1 MHELTHRGMRR
12 TLPQGEGDGIP
23 PHGKAQE
30 NSSGS
35 VWNSG
40 SHPSA
45 AL

>member
-1 MHELTHRGMRR
+1 MHELMHRGMRR
-12 TLPQGEGDGIP
+12 TLPQGEGDGT